1 MTSKEQCGDD
11 RFEIINETKQYII
24 NATNIET
31 SPDEMNVL
39 DSICFRLWQ
48 LGLTKRNKDKLK
60 ELTHQPTLSECIKE
74 WEDRGFIVNNNELYI
89 FLYHEQYGISM
100 FINKKEIKYHV
111 YHGYISLE
119 LNELLNKTLKALE
132 AEKKYQII

>member
-1 MTSKEQCGDD
+1 MINKENLDT
-11 RFEIINETKQYII
+11 IINDVTWSYEECGGEVPQNILDTLNEIKQVQCILNEY
-24 NATNIET
+24 NVTAENIREILLT
-31 SPDEMNVL
+31 GQM
-39 DSICFRLWQ
+39 FRNQ
-48 LGLTKRNKDKLK
+48 S
-60 ELTHQPTLSECIKE
+60 TLSECIKE

-89 FLYHEQYGISM
+89 FLHHEQYGISM

-132 AEKKYQII
+132 VEDDK